1 MGMSYQKSV
10 NAIQLS
16 KRVSQNR
23 SFASRIFII
32 LEKMFPDAHCE
43 LEYNSALDLLVATIL
58 SAQCTDDRVN
68 KVTRSLFS
76 DLITPLDYLRL
87 SQPELE
93 ERIKSVGLYH
103 NKAKN
108 ILALCQVLIQ
118 EYNGNVPENFTSLIK
133 LPGVGRKT
141 ANVVLSNAFGIP
153 AIAVDTHV
161 FRVANRLGLVI
172 GKTPDSVEK
181 QLMEIFPPDQWSKLH
196 HYLIFLGRRVCVARK
211 PHCSEC
217 QLSAVCAQ
225 CTLINS

>member
-1 MGMSYQKSV
+1 MKNVVQDRSL
-10 NAIQLS
+10 A
-16 KRVSQNR
+16 SQ
-23 SFASRIFII
+23 IYIK

-43 LEYNSALDLLVATIL
+43 LEYNSPLDLLVATIL

-68 KVTRSLFS
+68 KVTRFLFT
-76 DLITPLDYLRL
+76 DLITPLDYLSL
-87 SQPELE
+87 SQTELE

-118 EYNGNVPENFTSLIK
+118 EHDGNVPENFTSLLK

-141 ANVVLSNAFGIP
+141 ANVVMSNAFGIP

-172 GKTPDSVEK
+172 GKTPESVER
-181 QLMEIFPPDQWSKLH
+181 QLMELFPPEQWSKLH
-196 HYLIFLGRRVCVARK
+196 HYLIFLGRRVCIARL
-211 PHCSEC
+211 PHCLEC
-217 QLSAVCAQ
+217 QLNAVCQ
-225 CTLINS
+225 KSEIRGSEVK